1 MKGGEV
7 GHVDTEKARGT
18 GHGKCRDVAAA
29 AAALAAATPLEC
41 ANTKTRI

>member
-1 MKGGEV
+1 MAESEV
-7 GHVDTEKARGT
+7 GHVDTEKAKE